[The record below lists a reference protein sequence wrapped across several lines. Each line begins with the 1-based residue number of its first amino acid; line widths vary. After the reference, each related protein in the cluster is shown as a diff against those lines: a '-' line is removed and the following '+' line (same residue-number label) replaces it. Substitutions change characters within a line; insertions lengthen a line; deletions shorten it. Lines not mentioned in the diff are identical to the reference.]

1 MTHTSNL
8 IMWALWPFDDNI
20 LLFEAA
26 IPSDK
31 RDGVQWVTFE
41 NGVRQ
46 SYELLQVY
54 IHLN

>member
-8 IMWALWPFDDNI
+8 IMWALRPIDDNI

-26 IPSDK
+26 IQSDK
-31 RDGVQWVTFE
+31 RGGVQWATFE